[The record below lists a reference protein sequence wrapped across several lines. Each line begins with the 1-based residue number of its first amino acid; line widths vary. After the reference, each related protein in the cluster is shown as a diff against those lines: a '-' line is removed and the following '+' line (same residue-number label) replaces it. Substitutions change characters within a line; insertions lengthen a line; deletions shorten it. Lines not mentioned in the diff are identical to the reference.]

1 MLTTDTFDAASVDPF
16 TITLDGAGAHVKG
29 KSGNAGSL
37 EDVDSDGDLD
47 LVVQIEDT
55 DKSYTVGNTV
65 ATLIGTTYD
74 GYEIEGTDSICIVP

>member
-1 MLTTDTFDAASVDPF
+1 MLTTDTFDATNVNPL
-16 TITLDGAGAHVKG
+16 TVTLDGAEARVKG

-55 DKSYTVGNTV
+55 DGTYNVGDTV
-65 ATLIGTTYD
+65 ATLTGMTYD
-74 GYEIEGTDSICIVP
+74 DFEIEGTDSICIVP